1 MNPFIQDTVAI
12 AGKEMKQL
20 TRDPLA
26 LILTMIFPILLIGN
40 FIVISSAFRADTH
53 DIPTVVADLD
63 HTATSAVLLDKL
75 TTSSLIRVVEVL
87 QTEQQAF
94 RTVNDGTAVGA
105 IVIPQ
110 GFANGLAH
118 GSTYVVLQLDFSKA
132 TSASIL
138 TSDLRIQIKLMLHQ
152 VSQGTVQN
160 FQGQVAPVEVIVI
173 PNSGRPP
180 NGDIIMP
187 GFLGIIATLGAFDDV
202 VNAISRERERGTF
215 PRLILTPASLL
226 SIYFGKMAAT
236 VVLTTLRTG
245 LMLIIL
251 SLNRLVIRGN
261 LILVFLTTILIAM
274 FTLSLGLVISSRVR
288 NSSTLTVLE
297 IAMTFPLFTLA
308 GTGTSPFLL
317 APSGKAIA
325 LALPWSYGTDAL
337 RRVIY
342 LGAGLPAIAS
352 DLLVL
357 FVACALLLPIAVI
370 LSTRTM

>member
-1 MNPFIQDTVAI
+1 MNPFFRDTATI
-12 AGKEMKQL
+12 AGKELKQL
-20 TRDPLA
+20 KRDPLA
-26 LILTMIFPILLIGN
+26 LVLTIMFPILLISN

-53 DIPTVVADLD
+53 DIPTVVADMD
-63 HTATSAVLLDKL
+63 HTGASALLLDKL

-94 RTVNDGTAVGA
+94 RIVNDGTAVGA

-110 GFANGLAH
+110 GFANGLAQ
-118 GSTYVVLQLDFSKA
+118 GSTYVVLQLDYSKA
-132 TSASIL
+132 TSANIL
-138 TSDLRIQIKLMLHQ
+138 AGDLRTQIRLMLKQ
-152 VSQGTVQN
+152 VSEGTVQN
-160 FQGQVAPVEVIVI
+160 FQGQVAPVEVIMI

-187 GFLGIIATLGAFDDV
+187 GFLGIIVTLGAFDDV

-215 PRLILTPASLL
+215 PRLILTPTSML

-236 VVLTTLRTG
+236 VVLTILRTG

-251 SLNRLVIRGN
+251 SLNHLVVRGN

-288 NSSTLTVLE
+288 SSSTLTVLE

-308 GTGTSPFLL
+308 GTGTSPLLL

-325 LALPWSYGTDAL
+325 LALPWAYGNDAL

-342 LGAGLPAIAS
+342 LGLGLPAIGG
-352 DLLVL
+352 DLLILVICCMIL
-357 FVACALLLPIAVI
+357 IPVALLLSV
-370 LSTRTM
+370 RTM